1 MSDSDPSAPLEGT
14 PATPIP
20 PVSPHSGG
28 TPIPASAPSTVAR
41 SDATERPAPTPTP
54 PRSMPTPVGAARQW
68 LRRIRKG
75 GVETPSDPAL
85 DPNLPDV
92 APTSLLTR
100 SPFQI
105 GFFMAV
111 GAMTAYGLVNML
123 VSLQSILVLALFALF
138 VTLGLNPS
146 VEWMRDRGVPRP
158 VAVIMVG
165 VGAIVFLLLA
175 GWAVVPVATEQINR
189 LMFNAPT
196 LLKGLR
202 ENPQVAEFDAQFGV
216 IDKAIEFLSSGSSLS
231 ALFGGILGAGK
242 ILANMVFSVI
252 ITLVLTIYFLA
263 TLPSIKEVI
272 YQLAPASRRPRARYL
287 ANEMFAR
294 IGGYMSGMFI
304 VITLWAVGSFIML
317 NLVGLGQYALALAVV
332 TGLFS
337 FIPVVGSSVG
347 LVICT
352 LVAFSNSVTAGFV
365 ILIYFVFYQQMD
377 AYVVQPRVFSKSM
390 NVPAVLVILGAIS
403 GGFLLGIPGALLA
416 IPSVASMI
424 LLYREVLIPH
434 LDRR

>member
-1 MSDSDPSAPLEGT
+1 MSDNGQRPPTDLSKS
-14 PATPIP
+14 PIP
-20 PVSPHSGG
+20 PVSPRSVSTPNHEAKPTEAVKPRVSAASG
-28 TPIPASAPSTVAR
+28 PDV
-41 SDATERPAPTPTP
+41 
-54 PRSMPTPVGAARQW
+54 PRSMPTPVGVARQW
-68 LRRIRKG
+68 LRRIRRG
-75 GVETPSDPAL
+75 AETPSDPVPDPAL
-85 DPNLPDV
+85 ADFGPQ
-92 APTSLLTR
+92 SLLFR

-105 GFFMAV
+105 GFFLAV
-111 GAMTAYGLVNML
+111 GAMAAYGLINVL
-123 VSLQSILVLALFALF
+123 VSLQGILVLALFALF

-146 VEWMRDRGVPRP
+146 VEWMHERGLPRAA
-158 VAVIMVG
+158 AVIV
-165 VGAIVFLLLA
+165 VALSAVVLLA
-175 GWAVVPVATEQINR
+175 LAAWAVVPVVTEQINR
-189 LMFNAPT
+189 LMLNAPS

-202 ENPQVAEFDAQFGV
+202 ENQQVADFDAQFGV
-216 IDKAIEFLSSGSSLS
+216 IDKAIQFLSSGSSLS
-231 ALFGGILGAGK
+231 MLFGGIMGAGR
-242 ILANMVFSVI
+242 IVANIVFSVV

-272 YQLAPASRRPRARYL
+272 YQLAPASRRPRVRYL
-287 ANEMFAR
+287 ANEMFSR

-317 NLVGLGQYALALAVV
+317 NIVGLGQYSLALAVL

-337 FIPVVGSSVG
+337 FIPVVGSSIG
-347 LVICT
+347 LVICV
-352 LVAFSNSVTAGFV
+352 LVAFSNSITAGFV
-365 ILIYFVFYQQMD
+365 ILVYFLVYQQLD

-416 IPSVASMI
+416 IPSVASML